1 MHRVSLRTGTGSL
14 PRHRRPQAYGFTL
27 IEIMVVVVILGIMA
41 ALVVPNIAG
50 RQEQAQRTA
59 VESDLNALANALE
72 FYRLDNFTYP
82 STEQGL
88 EALVTQPSPVAFSC
102 GGYVALLLRGGAT
115 LVSDQPSPRVVN
127 QPSVVSIAPPLV
139 LLCCAATSPWPAAFR
154 RVLSSPSLARLTL
167 MPSSALPLGRVRS
180 SSSASSASVWMNPA
194 PCSCRSTSGSR
205 VVPRR

>member
-1 MHRVSLRTGTGSL
+1 MPPGRSNARA
-14 PRHRRPQAYGFTL
+14 QGFTL

-88 EALVTQPSPVAFSC
+88 RALVEKPSGYPEARRWKS
-102 GGYVALLLRGGAT
+102 GGYLRRLPDDPWGTSYQYLSTGERFELYSLGADGQEGGEGGDA
-115 LVSDQPSPRVVN
+115 D
-127 QPSVVSIAPPLV
+127 IA
-139 LLCCAATSPWPAAFR
+139 FE
-154 RVLSSPSLARLTL
+154 
-167 MPSSALPLGRVRS
+167 G
-180 SSSASSASVWMNPA
+180 N
-194 PCSCRSTSGSR
+194 
-205 VVPRR
+205 

>member
-1 MHRVSLRTGTGSL
+1 MPPGRSNARA
-14 PRHRRPQAYGFTL
+14 QGFTL

-88 EALVTQPSPVAFSC
+88 RALVEKPSGYPEARRWKS
-102 GGYVALLLRGGAT
+102 GGYLRRLPDDPWGTSYQYLSTGERFELYSLGADGQEGGEGGAA
-115 LVSDQPSPRVVN
+115 D
-127 QPSVVSIAPPLV
+127 IA
-139 LLCCAATSPWPAAFR
+139 FE
-154 RVLSSPSLARLTL
+154 
-167 MPSSALPLGRVRS
+167 G
-180 SSSASSASVWMNPA
+180 N
-194 PCSCRSTSGSR
+194 
-205 VVPRR
+205 

>member
-1 MHRVSLRTGTGSL
+1 MRRVTSQPCTSAAPFGPS
-14 PRHRRPQAYGFTL
+14 PKAAGFTL

-88 EALVTQPSPVAFSC
+88 EALVTQPSGYPEARRWKS
-102 GGYVALLLRGGAT
+102 GGYLRRLPTDPWGTPYQYLSSGERFELYSLGADGQEGGEGGAA
-115 LVSDQPSPRVVN
+115 D
-127 QPSVVSIAPPLV
+127 IAFETP
-139 LLCCAATSPWPAAFR
+139 
-154 RVLSSPSLARLTL
+154 
-167 MPSSALPLGRVRS
+167 
-180 SSSASSASVWMNPA
+180 
-194 PCSCRSTSGSR
+194 
-205 VVPRR
+205 

>member
-1 MHRVSLRTGTGSL
+1 MP
-14 PRHRRPQAYGFTL
+14 PRRSNARDQGFTL

-88 EALVTQPSPVAFSC
+88 RALVEKPSGYPEARRWKS
-102 GGYVALLLRGGAT
+102 GGYLRRLPDDPWGTSYQYLSTGERFELYSLGADGQEGGEGGAA
-115 LVSDQPSPRVVN
+115 D
-127 QPSVVSIAPPLV
+127 IA
-139 LLCCAATSPWPAAFR
+139 FE
-154 RVLSSPSLARLTL
+154 
-167 MPSSALPLGRVRS
+167 G
-180 SSSASSASVWMNPA
+180 N
-194 PCSCRSTSGSR
+194 
-205 VVPRR
+205 

>member
-1 MHRVSLRTGTGSL
+1 MRRVSPRTRTGSL
-14 PRHRRPQAYGFTL
+14 PKGQRTKSEGFTL

-88 EALVTQPSPVAFSC
+88 QALVSQPSGYPEARRWKS
-102 GGYVALLLRGGAT
+102 GG
-115 LVSDQPSPRVVN
+115 
-127 QPSVVSIAPPLV
+127 
-139 LLCCAATSPWPAAFR
+139 
-154 RVLSSPSLARLTL
+154 
-167 MPSSALPLGRVRS
+167 
-180 SSSASSASVWMNPA
+180 
-194 PCSCRSTSGSR
+194 
-205 VVPRR
+205 

>member
-1 MHRVSLRTGTGSL
+1 MHRVSLRTGNGSL

-88 EALVTQPSPVAFSC
+88 EALVTQPSGYPEARRWKS
-102 GGYVALLLRGGAT
+102 GGYLRRLPTDPWGTPYQYLSSGERFELYSLGADGQEGGEGGAA
-115 LVSDQPSPRVVN
+115 D
-127 QPSVVSIAPPLV
+127 IAF
-139 LLCCAATSPWPAAFR
+139 ATP
-154 RVLSSPSLARLTL
+154 
-167 MPSSALPLGRVRS
+167 
-180 SSSASSASVWMNPA
+180 
-194 PCSCRSTSGSR
+194 
-205 VVPRR
+205 

>member
-82 STEQGL
+82 TRN
-88 EALVTQPSPVAFSC
+88 
-102 GGYVALLLRGGAT
+102 RG
-115 LVSDQPSPRVVN
+115 SRP
-127 QPSVVSIAPPLV
+127 
-139 LLCCAATSPWPAAFR
+139 
-154 RVLSSPSLARLTL
+154 SSPSPPATLKPGAGKWRLPAAPPDGL
-167 MPSSALPLGRVRS
+167 GNALPVFE
-180 SSSASSASVWMNPA
+180 
-194 PCSCRSTSGSR
+194 
-205 VVPRR
+205 

>member
-1 MHRVSLRTGTGSL
+1 MRRTAPRTRTGSPPKGRS
-14 PRHRRPQAYGFTL
+14 PQANGFTL

-88 EALVTQPSPVAFSC
+88 EALVTQPSGYPEARRWKS
-102 GGYVALLLRGGAT
+102 GGYLRRLPTDPWGTPYQYLSSGERFELYSLGADGQEGGEGGAA
-115 LVSDQPSPRVVN
+115 D
-127 QPSVVSIAPPLV
+127 IAFETP
-139 LLCCAATSPWPAAFR
+139 
-154 RVLSSPSLARLTL
+154 
-167 MPSSALPLGRVRS
+167 
-180 SSSASSASVWMNPA
+180 
-194 PCSCRSTSGSR
+194 
-205 VVPRR
+205 

>member
-1 MHRVSLRTGTGSL
+1 MP
-14 PRHRRPQAYGFTL
+14 PRRSNARAQGFTL

-88 EALVTQPSPVAFSC
+88 RALVEKPSGYPEARRWKS
-102 GGYVALLLRGGAT
+102 GGYLRRLPDDPWGTSYQYLSTGERFELYSLGADGQEGGEGGAA
-115 LVSDQPSPRVVN
+115 D
-127 QPSVVSIAPPLV
+127 IA
-139 LLCCAATSPWPAAFR
+139 FE
-154 RVLSSPSLARLTL
+154 
-167 MPSSALPLGRVRS
+167 G
-180 SSSASSASVWMNPA
+180 N
-194 PCSCRSTSGSR
+194 
-205 VVPRR
+205 

>member
-1 MHRVSLRTGTGSL
+1 MRRVPLRTRNGTP
-14 PRHRRPQAYGFTL
+14 PRSRQPEAMGFTL

-88 EALVTQPSPVAFSC
+88 QALVTQPSGYPEARRWKS
-102 GGYVALLLRGGAT
+102 GGYLRRLPT
-115 LVSDQPSPRVVN
+115 D
-127 QPSVVSIAPPLV
+127 
-139 LLCCAATSPWPAAFR
+139 PWGTPYQY
-154 RVLSSPSLARLTL
+154 LSSGERFELYSLGADGQEGGEG
-167 MPSSALPLGRVRS
+167 SAADIAFETP
-180 SSSASSASVWMNPA
+180 
-194 PCSCRSTSGSR
+194 
-205 VVPRR
+205 